1 MEISFVLVLGSNKSC
16 WNSNLCPENMST
28 TNMCGNGDLE
38 KFIKLLDFYYDSK
51 KVNLSSEQL
60 DCSVSICVL
69 PCNFRFNLLRSI
81 KSA

>member
-1 MEISFVLVLGSNKSC
+1 
-16 WNSNLCPENMST
+16 MST

-51 KVNLSSEQL
+51 NVNLSSEQL